1 MGLRFRKSKSFGPL
15 KINVSKSGVGYSVGG
30 KGFRVTKRADGKT
43 QTTASI
49 PGSGISYTSVS
60 GEENKKMAKNKSSK
74 NAGCLVWII
83 VLIAVMMSCSAL
95 TGGDDK
101 TPQDTPVQAAVAASA
116 SSEEE
121 QEPAASA
128 SSSAQEQPDA
138 STDDGQSS
146 ASGSASS
153 EETDQDLGSS
163 ASTSAQDEPEQQP
176 SPETKPEPETPP
188 AAAPVQETPASEP
201 AAAQPQE
208 MTVIGNRNTKK
219 YHKPSCSSVG
229 EMSDKNKVTFSS
241 PEKAEASGYVACKR
255 CF

>member
-60 GEENKKMAKNKSSK
+60 GEEHKNMAKNKSSK
-74 NAGCLVWII
+74 KAGCLVWII

-101 TPQDTPVQAAVAASA
+101 TPQDTHVQTAVAASA

-153 EETDQDLGSS
+153 EETDQDPGDS
-163 ASTSAQDEPEQQP
+163 ASTSAQDEPEQQ
-176 SPETKPEPETPP
+176 TAPETPP
-188 AAAPVQETPASEP
+188 AAAPVQETPASET

>member
-1 MGLRFRKSKSFGPL
+1 MGLRFRKSKSLGPL
-15 KINVSKSGVGYSVGG
+15 KINVSKRGVGYSVGG

-95 TGGDDK
+95 TGGDDQ

-138 STDDGQSS
+138 STDAGQSA
-146 ASGSASS
+146 ASSSASS
-153 EETDQDLGSS
+153 EETDQDPGSS

-176 SPETKPEPETPP
+176 EPETPP
-188 AAAPVQETPASEP
+188 VAAPVQDTPASEP
-201 AAAQPQE
+201 AAAQPRE
-208 MTVIGNRNTKK
+208 MTVIGNKNTKK
-219 YHKPSCSSVG
+219 YHVPSCSSVD
-229 EMSDKNKVTFSS
+229 EMSEKNKVTFSS